1 MTASLTEASRV
12 LIATTGKTPD
22 PIVASITEHA
32 PDAVIFLAS
41 QETLSVVGAVMQ
53 EYPELTYQTVIIE
66 DPESLVAAFRAAREG
81 LSIAKKW
88 EASAII
94 ADISGGTKPM
104 TSGVTLALAGLGVT
118 FSYVGGTKR
127 DEHGRVIPG
136 HEQVRLLEDPT
147 ERFHLSAWRSFKSAW
162 NTWRMDSAL
171 EAIRRILAGDTSL
184 SPSER
189 RFYTNLAGV
198 TQGMA
203 AWDRFHHAEALDLL
217 KAHLPVA
224 LAIAEAWRHGAKV
237 RVLAEL
243 EARLTFLART
253 AEKSGKPTM
262 NLLAD
267 LLANADR
274 RAQTGR
280 YDDAVARLYRA
291 LELAAEADLY
301 QRTGVVLKDPST
313 WPESIGSDLRE
324 RAEKLLGLTRVL
336 DLAFDLDLRLGHR
349 GTLAQELRSRIKSI
363 EPVLRRRHESILAHG
378 TRPVGEK
385 DYLDFRGIFSDLGLE
400 AAKPWPRW

>member
-1 MTASLTEASRV
+1 MTNPHLKVNKA

-22 PIVASITEHA
+22 PIVATITEHA
-32 PDAVIFLAS
+32 PDAVILIAS
-41 QETLSVVGAVMQ
+41 QETLAVVSTVMQ
-53 EYPELTYQTVIIE
+53 EYPELTYQTVLVD
-66 DPESLVAAFRAAREG
+66 DPESLVAAFRAAREC

-88 EASAII
+88 EASAIL

-104 TSGVTLALAGLGVT
+104 TAGVTLALAGLGIT

-127 DEHGRVIPG
+127 DEHGRVVPG

-162 NTWRMDSAL
+162 NAWRMDSAL
-171 EAIRRILAGDTSL
+171 EAARRILANEASL
-184 SPSER
+184 SPSEK
-189 RFYTNLAGV
+189 RFYTNLAGI

-203 AWDRFHHAEALDLL
+203 AWDRFHHAEALALL
-217 KAHLPVA
+217 RKHLPVA

-237 RVLAEL
+237 RVLSAL
-243 EARLTFLART
+243 ETQLAFLERT
-253 AEKSGKPTM
+253 ARKANKPTM

-267 LLANADR
+267 LLANAER

-301 QRTGVVLKDPST
+301 QRTGVILKNPDT
-313 WPESIGSDLRE
+313 WPESIPADLRE
-324 RAEKLLGLTRVL
+324 RASNLLGLASVL
-336 DLAFDLDLRLGHR
+336 DLAFDLDLRLGHQ
-349 GTLAQELRSRIKSI
+349 GTLAQKLRARVKSDDS
-363 EPVLRRRHESILAHG
+363 VLKRRHESILAHG
-378 TRPVGEK
+378 TRPIHED
-385 DYLDFRGIFSDLGLE
+385 DYLAFRSIFAELGLKP
-400 AAKPWPRW
+400 AQPWPRW